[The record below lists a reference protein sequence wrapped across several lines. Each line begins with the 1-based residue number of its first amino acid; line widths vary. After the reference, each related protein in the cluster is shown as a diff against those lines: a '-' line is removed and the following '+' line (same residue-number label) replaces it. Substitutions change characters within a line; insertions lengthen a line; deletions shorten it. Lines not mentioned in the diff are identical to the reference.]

1 MPEDKNMAVDSE
13 LPQKNKSTT
22 NIRSS
27 GNALAQVTMLDGT
40 VLDINIDV
48 RLIILWKSARNVY
61 IFFFFAAK
69 SQRERIIGQ
78 SVWLH

>member
-13 LPQKNKSTT
+13 LPQKTKSTT

-40 VLDINIDV
+40 TLEISIEVSNSV
-48 RLIILWKSARNVY
+48 RQLMKTP
-61 IFFFFAAK
+61 
-69 SQRERIIGQ
+69 
-78 SVWLH
+78 